1 MGWATCAWG
10 MGRGIRDMLR
20 RRLLMF
26 TVMLPCCR
34 AVSPPSRLEESGVAV
49 PGGWITTREG
59 ARGVDLE
66 WVKRFG
72 DRRLEEL
79 VKEALAHNP
88 DLKVASARRDQAASL
103 IRSAA
108 AQGLPQLEGRL
119 GTDRSQRNFIGF
131 PFGRGAADAGG
142 AAAEP
147 QVTPFEV
154 TTYTSA
160 VNLQWELD
168 LWGRIRAGTAA
179 AVAGAEAA
187 EADLRAAR
195 ASLVGQVV
203 RAWFAVAEAEEQ
215 EAVAGLALKA
225 AQDTQEALEERFR
238 TGQAGNEGSLGAQL
252 RLARSDVSSARAALA
267 QRKEGKV
274 LAVRA
279 LELLLGRY
287 PAGWVDGGGR
297 LPGVPA
303 AAPAGLPSEL
313 LLRRPDILAAE
324 RRFAAQGMRQKEAR
338 RAVFPRLALTGS
350 AGTNTD
356 ALSNLLASD
365 YGIWNLG
372 AGLTQTIFTGGQV
385 LAEIRRRGAEQD
397 EALAL
402 LQKAVLKAFGEVEE
416 ALQLEGILRER
427 EVALEEALRLA
438 AEADT
443 EARANYRQGIG
454 DILTVLA
461 TQNRALQAKS
471 QLTLVRRLRL
481 DNRVALHLALGGD
494 FVI

>member
-1 MGWATCAWG
+1 
-10 MGRGIRDMLR
+10 MLR

-131 PFGRGAADAGG
+131 PFGR
-142 AAAEP
+142 
-147 QVTPFEV
+147 
-154 TTYTSA
+154 
-160 VNLQWELD
+160 
-168 LWGRIRAGTAA
+168 GTAA

>member
-1 MGWATCAWG
+1 
-10 MGRGIRDMLR
+10 
-20 RRLLMF
+20 
-26 TVMLPCCR
+26 
-34 AVSPPSRLEESGVAV
+34 
-49 PGGWITTREG
+49 
-59 ARGVDLE
+59 
-66 WVKRFG
+66 
-72 DRRLEEL
+72 
-79 VKEALAHNP
+79 
-88 DLKVASARRDQAASL
+88 
-103 IRSAA
+103 
-108 AQGLPQLEGRL
+108 
-119 GTDRSQRNFIGF
+119 
-131 PFGRGAADAGG
+131 
-142 AAAEP
+142 
-147 QVTPFEV
+147 
-154 TTYTSA
+154 
-160 VNLQWELD
+160 
-168 LWGRIRAGTAA
+168 
-179 AVAGAEAA
+179 
-187 EADLRAAR
+187 
-195 ASLVGQVV
+195 
-203 RAWFAVAEAEEQ
+203 
-215 EAVAGLALKA
+215 
-225 AQDTQEALEERFR
+225 
-238 TGQAGNEGSLGAQL
+238 
-252 RLARSDVSSARAALA
+252 
-267 QRKEGKV
+267 
-274 LAVRA
+274 
-279 LELLLGRY
+279 
-287 PAGWVDGGGR
+287 
-297 LPGVPA
+297 
-303 AAPAGLPSEL
+303 
-313 LLRRPDILAAE
+313 
-324 RRFAAQGMRQKEAR
+324 MRQKEAR

>member
-1 MGWATCAWG
+1 
-10 MGRGIRDMLR
+10 MLR
-20 RRLLMF
+20 RRLLLIS
-26 TVMLPCCR
+26 VMLPGCR
-34 AVSPPSRLEESGVAV
+34 AVSPPSRLDESGVAV
-49 PGGWITTREG
+49 PDGWMTRREAAG
-59 ARGVDLE
+59 GVDLA
-66 WVKRFG
+66 WVRRFG
-72 DRRLEEL
+72 SRPLEEL
-79 VKEALAHNP
+79 VKEALANNP
-88 DLKVASARRDQAASL
+88 DLKVAAARRDQAASL

-108 AQGLPQLEGRL
+108 AQGLPQIEGRL

-131 PFGRGAADAGG
+131 PFGRSGSDGGGAGSAPGSAGGG

-168 LWGRIRAGTAA
+168 VWGRIRAGTAA

-187 EADLRAAR
+187 EADLRGAR

-203 RAWFAVAEAEEQ
+203 RAWFVVAEAGEQ
-215 EAVAGLALKA
+215 EAVAGLALQA
-225 AQDTQEALEERFR
+225 ARDTQEALEERFR

-252 RLARSDVSSARAALA
+252 RLARSDVSSAQAALA
-267 QRKEGKV
+267 QRKEVKV
-274 LAVRA
+274 QAVRA

-287 PAGWVDGGGR
+287 PAGWVGGGGK

-303 AAPAGLPSEL
+303 PAPAGLPSEL

-350 AGTNTD
+350 TGTNTD
-356 ALSNLLASD
+356 ALSNLLVSD

-402 LQKAVLKAFGEVEE
+402 LQKTVLKAFGEVEE
-416 ALQLEGILRER
+416 ALQLEGLLRER
-427 EVALEEALRLA
+427 EAALGEAVRLA
-438 AEADT
+438 SEADT

-494 FVI
+494 FTI

>member
-1 MGWATCAWG
+1 MLHPI
-10 MGRGIRDMLR
+10 RRRDMLR